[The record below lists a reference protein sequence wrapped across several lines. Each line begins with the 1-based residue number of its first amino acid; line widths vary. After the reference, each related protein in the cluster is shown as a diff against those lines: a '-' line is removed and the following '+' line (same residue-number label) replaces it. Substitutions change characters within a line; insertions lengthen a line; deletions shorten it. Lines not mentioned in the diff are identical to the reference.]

1 MRTQILFGVVTCVL
15 VAITA
20 TTPQAQ
26 SDDVVTVKAL
36 LSGAN
41 EVPGVSTGAHGA
53 ATVTLNRTTG
63 EVAWVVDVYNL
74 PTGIT
79 AAHIHVAA
87 PGTNGPV
94 VVDFRPQPTIVSGD
108 FRLEGKSSTINPAPA
123 SGILSMEDLL
133 FSAAAGAAYVNVH
146 TQTNGGGEIRGQL
159 CPPSASSN
167 SFSRIALCTI
177 P

>member
-1 MRTQILFGVVTCVL
+1 MRTYILFGLVTCAL
-15 VAITA
+15 VGVTA
-20 TTPQAQ
+20 TSPKAQ
-26 SDDVVTVKAL
+26 GADVVVVKAL

-63 EVAWVVDVYNL
+63 EVSWVVDIYNL

-79 AAHIHVAA
+79 ASHIHIAA

-94 VVDFRPQPTIVSGD
+94 VLNFNPQPTGVSGD
-108 FRLEGKSSTINPAPA
+108 FRIAGKSSTINPAPA
-123 SGILSMEDLL
+123 LGILTMDDFM
-133 FSAAAGAAYVNVH
+133 FSVAAGAAYVNVH
-146 TQTNGGGEIRGQL
+146 TQANGGGEIRGQT
-159 CPPSASSN
+159 CPRSALAN
-167 SFSRIALCTI
+167 TFNGIALCTQ

>member
-1 MRTQILFGVVTCVL
+1 MRTHILFGLVTCAL
-15 VAITA
+15 VGITA
-20 TTPQAQ
+20 TTPKAQ
-26 SDDVVTVKAL
+26 TADVVTLRAL

-53 ATVTLNRTTG
+53 ATVTLNRTSG
-63 EVAWVVDVYNL
+63 EVSWVVDIYNL
-74 PTGIT
+74 PTGIV

-94 VVDFRPQPTIVSGD
+94 VVDFRPQPTLVSGD
-108 FRLEGKSSTINPAPA
+108 FRIEGRSTTANPAPA
-123 SGILSMEDLL
+123 SGILSMEDLM
-133 FSAAAGAAYVNVH
+133 FSAASGAAYVNVH

-159 CPPSASSN
+159 CPTSAAAN
-167 SFSRIALCTI
+167 TFSGIALCTI